1 MLFAP
6 RPLYVRHLLKNETG
20 FFDHDASSST
30 LGHFI
35 LSRGSFTIRDNG
47 NHMRPDLE
55 PRISVECAMR
65 TFGIMTLALVF
76 SFGGLSFLRADDD
89 AKEKAVKKD
98 RKLYE
103 GTWRV
108 VSLIVDGNE
117 VPEDDAKKITVVNGA
132 DGSWSIQLDGNEV
145 SKGTSTI
152 DPTKKPKTID
162 LANVEGADAGKT
174 ALGIYEIDKDSRK
187 VCYAKPD
194 AERPTEFSSK
204 TGSGLILVT
213 LKREKQ

>member
-1 MLFAP
+1 VWTF
-6 RPLYVRHLLKNETG
+6 
-20 FFDHDASSST
+20 
-30 LGHFI
+30 
-35 LSRGSFTIRDNG
+35 
-47 NHMRPDLE
+47 
-55 PRISVECAMR
+55 RI
-65 TFGIMTLALVF
+65 ITLALVLA
-76 SFGGLSFLRADDD
+76 FGGLSLLRADDD
-89 AKEKAVKKD
+89 AKEKAIKKD